1 MEDELWQK
9 VRTRLF
15 PEDYQKSNEI
25 TPISDSAERSS
36 IEISEEKDIEE
47 VKINTE
53 NLTDED
59 IPIYVTLGN
68 LLNSIDFS
76 IESLLNQ
83 ESALFKILQ
92 KGIFS
97 GFLHLILIVFS
108 LGLISSYIFPIP
120 AWFCG
125 MIAGFF
131 AGKKSGDIPRAFV
144 ATVLLFS
151 IAYFFFTLFNLD
163 LFPPISN
170 TSLDNTH
177 AFSISVFEWILGGVY
192 SFGGISGLVNPSSP
206 LFISS
211 LCFSIFGSYVEIFKI
226 PLESES

>member
-1 MEDELWQK
+1 MEEELWQK

-15 PEDYQKSNEI
+15 PEDSKTSNKI
-25 TPISDSAERSS
+25 MTDVDSTEQH
-36 IEISEEKDIEE
+36 IEEK
-47 VKINTE
+47 NTE
-53 NLTDED
+53 QVED
-59 IPIYVTLGN
+59 SVEDYQIDNTSIYATLGN
-68 LLNSIDFS
+68 FLNSIDFS
-76 IESLLNQ
+76 VEDLLNQ
-83 ESALFKILQ
+83 ESALYKILQ

-97 GFLHLILIVFS
+97 GFLHLIFIIFLFGI
-108 LGLISSYIFPIP
+108 ISSYIFTIP

-131 AGKKSGDIPRAFV
+131 AGKKSGDMSRAIV

-151 IAYFFFTLFNLD
+151 IAYFFFTLSNLGY
-163 LFPPISN
+163 FPPISDK
-170 TSLDNTH
+170 SDTH
-177 AFSISVFEWILGGVY
+177 AFSISVFEWLLGGVY

-226 PLESES
+226 PIKTES

>member
-1 MEDELWQK
+1 MEEELWQK

-15 PEDYQKSNEI
+15 PEDSKTSNKI
-25 TPISDSAERSS
+25 MTDVDSTEQH
-36 IEISEEKDIEE
+36 IEEK
-47 VKINTE
+47 NTE
-53 NLTDED
+53 QVED
-59 IPIYVTLGN
+59 SVEDYQIDNTSIYATLGN
-68 LLNSIDFS
+68 FLNSIDFS
-76 IESLLNQ
+76 VEDLLNQ
-83 ESALFKILQ
+83 ESALYKILQ

-97 GFLHLILIVFS
+97 GFLHLIFIIFL
-108 LGLISSYIFPIP
+108 LGIISSYIFTIP

-131 AGKKSGDIPRAFV
+131 TGKKSGDMSRAIV

-151 IAYFFFTLFNLD
+151 IAYFFFTLSNLGY
-163 LFPPISN
+163 FPPISDK
-170 TSLDNTH
+170 SDTH
-177 AFSISVFEWILGGVY
+177 AFSISVFEWLLGGVY

-226 PLESES
+226 PIKTES

>member
-1 MEDELWQK
+1 MEDELWKK

-15 PEDYQKSNEI
+15 PEDYQKSSEI
-25 TPISDSAERSS
+25 TSTSDSVEQKS
-36 IEISEEKDIEE
+36 IEIPKEKDIEE
-47 VKINTE
+47 VETNTE
-53 NLTDED
+53 ILTDDEV
-59 IPIYVTLGN
+59 PIYVTLGN
-68 LLNSIDFS
+68 FLNSLDFS

-83 ESALFKILQ
+83 ESALYKILQ

-131 AGKKSGDIPRAFV
+131 AGKKSGDISRAFV

-151 IAYFFFTLFNLD
+151 IAYFFFTLFNLG
-163 LFPPISN
+163 LFPPISD

-177 AFSISVFEWILGGVY
+177 TFSISVFEWILGGVY

-226 PLESES
+226 PIKTES

>member
-53 NLTDED
+53 NLTDDD

-76 IESLLNQ
+76 
-83 ESALFKILQ
+83 
-92 KGIFS
+92 
-97 GFLHLILIVFS
+97 
-108 LGLISSYIFPIP
+108 Y
-120 AWFCG
+120 
-125 MIAGFF
+125 
-131 AGKKSGDIPRAFV
+131 
-144 ATVLLFS
+144 
-151 IAYFFFTLFNLD
+151 
-163 LFPPISN
+163 
-170 TSLDNTH
+170 
-177 AFSISVFEWILGGVY
+177 
-192 SFGGISGLVNPSSP
+192 
-206 LFISS
+206 
-211 LCFSIFGSYVEIFKI
+211 
-226 PLESES
+226 